1 MDELDERLR
10 HSDPLD
16 PEWSPEP
23 PDGPRGREL
32 LERIMSTPLVEDT
45 ARPPAPARSRRR
57 WWLVG
62 AGAAAVVALGVG
74 GVMLA
79 TDDDGSEEAAVPS
92 TAPPTAPATPPAVTP
107 AVSFQLPGADA
118 SMQMC
123 LAVTEYIPDP
133 TAEAFAGTVT
143 GIDGTTVTMD
153 VDRWYTDTG
162 EQADVVSLTGG
173 TDVSVALDGV
183 EFVVGQP
190 YLVTA
195 VNGEVQ
201 ICGVSAPAAPDL
213 EALYEQWYG
222 S

>member
-23 PDGPRGREL
+23 PDGPRAREL
-32 LERIMSTPLVEDT
+32 LERIRNTPLVEET

-79 TDDDGSEEAAVPS
+79 ADDDNGSEQAAVPS
-92 TAPPTAPATPPAVTP
+92 TAPSTPPAPTP
-107 AVSFQLPGADA
+107 AGSFQLPGADA

-123 LAVTEYIPDP
+123 LAVTEYVPDP
-133 TAEAFAGTVT
+133 AAQAFAGTVT
-143 GIDGTTVTMD
+143 AIDGTTVTLG

-162 EQADVVSLTGG
+162 EQSDVVNLTGG

-183 EFVVGQP
+183 EFVVGQR

>member
-1 MDELDERLR
+1 MDELDARLR

-16 PEWSPEP
+16 PQWSPEP
-23 PDGPRGREL
+23 PDGPRAREL
-32 LERIMSTPLVEDT
+32 LEQIMSTPLVEET

-62 AGAAAVVALGVG
+62 AGAAAAIALGVG

-79 TDDDGSEEAAVPS
+79 MDDDRSEQATAPS
-92 TAPPTAPATPPAVTP
+92 TAASTPPAATP

-123 LAVTEYIPDP
+123 LAVTEYVPDP
-133 TAEAFAGTVT
+133 TAQAFAGTVT
-143 GIDGTTVTMD
+143 AIDGSTVTMD

-162 EQADVVSLTGG
+162 EQAEVVNLTGG

-183 EFVVGQP
+183 DFIVGQQ

-201 ICGVSAPAAPDL
+201 ICGVSAPTAPDL

>member
-10 HSDPLD
+10 RSDPLG

-23 PDGPRGREL
+23 PDGPRARAL
-32 LERIMSTPLVEDT
+32 LEHVMSTPVVEET

-57 WWLVG
+57 WWLIG
-62 AGAAAVVALGVG
+62 AGAAAVIALGVG
-74 GVMLA
+74 GVVLT
-79 TDDDGSEEAAVPS
+79 TDDDGTEQASVPS
-92 TAPPTAPATPPAVTP
+92 TAPSTPPAAIP
-107 AVSFQLPGADA
+107 AASFQLPGADA

-133 TAEAFAGTVT
+133 AAEAFAGTVT
-143 GIDGTTVTMD
+143 AIDGTTVTMD
-153 VDRWYTDTG
+153 VDRWYTGTG
-162 EQADVVSLTGG
+162 EQADVVNLTGG

-183 EFVVGQP
+183 EFVVGQR

-213 EALYEQWYG
+213 EALYGQWYG